1 MKFIAIVSIALGLSL
16 ASCTSEAKQAA
27 GNAAGNAASA
37 LGDAASKMLDTVKA
51 QVPSSLNGLKDAL
64 AKITNVEQAKSAL
77 ASLTPAIET
86 ASKAFGGINLGEL
99 AKKFSGNLPT
109 EITGAVDGVTKEV
122 TRLNGNAD
130 IKGVLGSAL
139 DKITEMLKK

>member
-27 GNAAGNAASA
+27 GNAASA
-37 LGDAASKMLDTVKA
+37 MGDAASKMLDTFKA
-51 QVPSSLNGLKDAL
+51 QVPSSLTGLKDTL
-64 AKITNVEQAKSAL
+64 AKITNVDQAK
-77 ASLTPAIET
+77 ASLAGLTPMIEA

-122 TRLNGNAD
+122 TRLNSNAD